1 MMTLL
6 LLSRHLLD
14 ELNTKGSL
22 FKVDVSGIVVTFRTM
37 SRIEILR
44 ISSIS
49 ELLNNLKR
57 N

>member
-6 LLSRHLLD
+6 LLSRHLLAD
-14 ELNTKGSL
+14 WNTKGSL